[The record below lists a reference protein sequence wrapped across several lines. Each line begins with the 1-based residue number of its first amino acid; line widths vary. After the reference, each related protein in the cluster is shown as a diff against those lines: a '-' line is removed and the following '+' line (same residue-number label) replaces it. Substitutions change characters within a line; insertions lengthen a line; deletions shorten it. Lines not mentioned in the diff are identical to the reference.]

1 MAKESRKRGQ
11 KLGEIV
17 GRRRPVLG
25 SVLIFAAFILI
36 VSALSYAP
44 SQNIFFK
51 PWFSSFLPTTEIY
64 GNNLCGAFG
73 ATFTLM
79 ALICFGAAAYT
90 IPIYVF
96 WTGLLL
102 WRRRANGISKLELFS
117 IFGGVLFF
125 SILCASLQAGV
136 EASGTQS
143 AYWPLGWGGKF
154 GTVVFDSLLRPFL
167 DVFGSAAL
175 AGVLFLFCSI
185 VVFVDSPKDAA
196 KELAGAA
203 KNSPSAF
210 LRVGRFFYKCI
221 AFFPSLCW
229 RAVRRKGTVQT
240 ESAQTAQQPAQPVPQ
255 PAPAVQ
261 PAPQVR
267 PTPEK
272 LPKATRAEI
281 AAATDIADGV
291 LSGAEGFAEP
301 AEHSSKI
308 GGVFS
313 DGKIKAPISDFSSRF
328 DSDADEED
336 FTFVPSAQSAG
347 AESAQ
352 SDGAENEP
360 ASVAFAPEERAILQE
375 PQSAEESVAQPA
387 SAESFPQPA
396 GADSPTQDAPEA
408 SEADDIAEAEVSEPS
423 ESATPAEPAAQA
435 DSGEI
440 DLSHIPTPKP
450 RQTPA
455 APQSA
460 TLRVEEAFKSEKYEP
475 KPRPKTA
482 DGFVFPST
490 DLLDQTPSESASE
503 RENYEERMAEIVTTI
518 ANFGIS
524 VKPVK
529 ASSGPVITRYE
540 VRPATGVRLNRIANL
555 EDDIA
560 LGICAQKVRIVAPIP
575 GQGTVGI
582 EVPNKH
588 RSMVRVREIIES
600 REWNE
605 SRAEIPVALGKDIT
619 GVPIVLDLA
628 KMPHALIAG
637 STGSGKSVCINSI
650 ILSLL
655 FKMTPDDLRFIMVDP
670 KVVEMQMYNSL
681 PHMLIPVV
689 TDPRKVPAALKW
701 LTGEMMRRYRIFKET
716 NVRNIAGF
724 NAKIRKDEQ
733 AEEAARESDAAMTP
747 EERTALADTEN
758 AEEPELFDG
767 FEIPKK
773 KLPYIVCII
782 DELADL
788 MMVAGKEVEGS
799 IARLTQLARA
809 AGIHLIV
816 ATQRPSRDVITGLI
830 KSNLPTRIAFKVAS
844 QIDSRTILDHKGAET
859 LIGYGDMLYIN
870 NGSADMIRAQ
880 GAFMSDEEIGRVVE
894 ALKVN
899 GEPQYAEEVQ
909 AEIERAGED
918 EDDAADGGEEGDD
931 PMFAKA
937 VALVKQN
944 KKASTSF
951 LQRKLGIGYPRA
963 SKIIDEMEER
973 GMIGPDGGP
982 GSPREIYM

>member
-1 MAKESRKRGQ
+1 MCIRDS
-11 KLGEIV
+11 
-17 GRRRPVLG
+17 
-25 SVLIFAAFILI
+25 
-36 VSALSYAP
+36 
-44 SQNIFFK
+44 
-51 PWFSSFLPTTEIY
+51 
-64 GNNLCGAFG
+64 LCGAFG

-117 IFGGVLFF
+117 IFGGVFFF
-125 SILCASLQAGV
+125 SIFCASLQAGV

-167 DVFGSAAL
+167 DVFGRAAL

-229 RAVRRKGTVQT
+229 RAIRRKRAAQG
-240 ESAQTAQQPAQPVPQ
+240 ESAQTAQQPAQPVSQ
-255 PAPAVQ
+255 PAPAAQ

-336 FTFVPSAQSAG
+336 FTFVPSAQSAE
-347 AESAQ
+347 AESEQTQ
-352 SDGAENEP
+352 SDGAGSEP
-360 ASVAFAPEERAILQE
+360 APAPEEREIPQGA
-375 PQSAEESVAQPA
+375 QSAEESV
-387 SAESFPQPA
+387 AESFPQPA
-396 GADSPTQDAPEA
+396 GADSSAHPAPEA
-408 SEADDIAEAEVSEPS
+408 SEADDIVDSEVSE
-423 ESATPAEPAAQA
+423 EAEAAATEPAASAAQA

-455 APQSA
+455 VPQSA
-460 TLRVEEAFKSEKYEP
+460 ALRVEEAFKSEKYEP

-490 DLLDQTPSESASE
+490 DLLDQSPSESASE
-503 RENYEERMAEIVTTI
+503 RENYEERMTEIVTTI

-689 TDPRKVPAALKW
+689 TDLS
-701 LTGEMMRRYRIFKET
+701 L
-716 NVRNIAGF
+716 
-724 NAKIRKDEQ
+724 
-733 AEEAARESDAAMTP
+733 
-747 EERTALADTEN
+747 
-758 AEEPELFDG
+758 
-767 FEIPKK
+767 
-773 KLPYIVCII
+773 
-782 DELADL
+782 
-788 MMVAGKEVEGS
+788 
-799 IARLTQLARA
+799 
-809 AGIHLIV
+809 IHI
-816 ATQRPSRDVITGLI
+816 SE
-830 KSNLPTRIAFKVAS
+830 PTR
-844 QIDSRTILDHKGAET
+844 
-859 LIGYGDMLYIN
+859 
-870 NGSADMIRAQ
+870 
-880 GAFMSDEEIGRVVE
+880 
-894 ALKVN
+894 
-899 GEPQYAEEVQ
+899 P
-909 AEIERAGED
+909 
-918 EDDAADGGEEGDD
+918 
-931 PMFAKA
+931 
-937 VALVKQN
+937 
-944 KKASTSF
+944 
-951 LQRKLGIGYPRA
+951 
-963 SKIIDEMEER
+963 
-973 GMIGPDGGP
+973 
-982 GSPREIYM
+982 

>member
-125 SILCASLQAGV
+125 SIFCASLQAGV

-229 RAVRRKGTVQT
+229 RAVRRKRATQA
-240 ESAQTAQQPAQPVPQ
+240 ESVPTAQQPAQTVPQ
-255 PAPAVQ
+255 PAPAAQ

-291 LSGAEGFAEP
+291 LSGAEGFSEP

-336 FTFVPSAQSAG
+336 FTFVPSAQSAE
-347 AESAQ
+347 AESEQTQ
-352 SDGAENEP
+352 SDGAEES
-360 ASVAFAPEERAILQE
+360 ASAPEKCEIPQE
-375 PQSAEESVAQPA
+375 PQSAEESVV
-387 SAESFPQPA
+387 ESFPQPA
-396 GADSPTQDAPEA
+396 GADSSAQPAPAA
-408 SEADDIAEAEVSEPS
+408 SEADDIADSEVSEKAEAAAT
-423 ESATPAEPAAQA
+423 ESAVPAEQA

-460 TLRVEEAFKSEKYEP
+460 ALRVEEAFKSEKYEP
-475 KPRPKTA
+475 KPRPKIA

-490 DLLDQTPSESASE
+490 DLLDQSPAESASE
-503 RENYEERMAEIVTTI
+503 RENYEERMTEIVTTI

-747 EERTALADTEN
+747 EERTALSDTEN

-918 EDDAADGGEEGDD
+918 EDDDCGGGEEGDD

-937 VALVKQN
+937 VALVKQS

>member
-125 SILCASLQAGV
+125 SIFCASLQAGV

-229 RAVRRKGTVQT
+229 RAIRRTRAAQG

-255 PAPAVQ
+255 PAPAAQ

-291 LSGAEGFAEP
+291 LSGSEGFSEP

-336 FTFVPSAQSAG
+336 FTFVPSAQSAE
-347 AESAQ
+347 AESEQTQ
-352 SDGAENEP
+352 SDGAEGEP
-360 ASVAFAPEERAILQE
+360 AYAPEEREMPQGR
-375 PQSAEESVAQPA
+375 QSAEESV
-387 SAESFPQPA
+387 AESFPQPA
-396 GADSPTQDAPEA
+396 GADSSAQPEPAA
-408 SEADDIAEAEVSEPS
+408 SEADDIADSEVSEEAEAAAT
-423 ESATPAEPAAQA
+423 ESAASAAQA

-460 TLRVEEAFKSEKYEP
+460 ALRVEEAFKSEKYEP
-475 KPRPKTA
+475 KPRPKIA
-482 DGFVFPST
+482 GGFVFPST
-490 DLLDQTPSESASE
+490 DLLDQSPAESASE
-503 RENYEERMAEIVTTI
+503 RENYEERMTEIVTTI

-747 EERTALADTEN
+747 EERTALSDTEN

-918 EDDAADGGEEGDD
+918 EDDDCGGGEEGDD

-937 VALVKQN
+937 VALVKQS